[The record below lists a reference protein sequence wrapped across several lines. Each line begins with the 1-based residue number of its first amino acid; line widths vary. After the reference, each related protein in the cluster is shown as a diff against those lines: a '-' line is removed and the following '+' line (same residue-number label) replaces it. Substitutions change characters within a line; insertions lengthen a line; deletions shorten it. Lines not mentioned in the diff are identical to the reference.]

1 MLHFIMGGSWTQL
14 YKVTPGLAR
23 ILKGKIKFPATKKF
37 VEYKRSLPVPKIYK
51 FLNPLT
57 QKTLGRYCRVQDVLE
72 YTFANELIVSNCDF
86 MKPFRK
92 TLEQPTIFYVIHG
105 DGTHQTQNLELLNFG
120 MRCLNLGRLARNPAV
135 LQILFLEEHKEHI
148 QIFDAF
154 FILAMNEGIK
164 AASRNGVHVICLGS
178 SCQLCAVTLE
188 VTRFKSLAPDGLE
201 KWFHL
206 VKVVFFHVY
215 DIKARTISLPIKN
228 GVCFTC
234 LEMLRSGSYRDSQ
247 FEIEAVDSIDLAG
260 PAHAIVAEPVQFTST
275 ANKKELVMYACHL
288 QRKQKA
294 TAKQPQMLL
303 Q

>member
-72 YTFANELIVSNCDF
+72 YTFANELIVSKCDF

-92 TLEQPTIFYVIHG
+92 TLGQPTIFYVIHR

-120 MRCLNLGRLARNPAV
+120 MRCLNLGRLACNPAV

-178 SCQLCAVTLE
+178 S
-188 VTRFKSLAPDGLE
+188 
-201 KWFHL
+201 
-206 VKVVFFHVY
+206 
-215 DIKARTISLPIKN
+215 
-228 GVCFTC
+228 
-234 LEMLRSGSYRDSQ
+234 
-247 FEIEAVDSIDLAG
+247 
-260 PAHAIVAEPVQFTST
+260 
-275 ANKKELVMYACHL
+275 
-288 QRKQKA
+288 
-294 TAKQPQMLL
+294 
-303 Q
+303 

>member
-1 MLHFIMGGSWTQL
+1 
-14 YKVTPGLAR
+14 
-23 ILKGKIKFPATKKF
+23 
-37 VEYKRSLPVPKIYK
+37 
-51 FLNPLT
+51 
-57 QKTLGRYCRVQDVLE
+57 
-72 YTFANELIVSNCDF
+72 

-105 DGTHQTQNLELLNFG
+105 DGTYQTQNLELLNFG

-154 FILAMNEGIK
+154 FNLAMNEGIK

-178 SCQLCAVTLE
+178 SCQLCAGE

-260 PAHAIVAEPVQFTST
+260 PAHAIIAEPVQFTST
-275 ANKKELVMYACHL
+275 ANKKRTGNVRLPPPKKA
-288 QRKQKA
+288 KGKGKA
-294 TAKQPQMLL
+294 TTNVAAVITHDELFKTKDALF
-303 Q
+303 

>member
-1 MLHFIMGGSWTQL
+1 
-14 YKVTPGLAR
+14 
-23 ILKGKIKFPATKKF
+23 
-37 VEYKRSLPVPKIYK
+37 
-51 FLNPLT
+51 
-57 QKTLGRYCRVQDVLE
+57 
-72 YTFANELIVSNCDF
+72 
-86 MKPFRK
+86 
-92 TLEQPTIFYVIHG
+92 
-105 DGTHQTQNLELLNFG
+105 
-120 MRCLNLGRLARNPAV
+120 
-135 LQILFLEEHKEHI
+135 
-148 QIFDAF
+148 
-154 FILAMNEGIK
+154 MNEGIK

-178 SCQLCAVTLE
+178 SCQLCAVE

-275 ANKKELVMYACHL
+275 ANKKRTGNVRLPPPKKA
-288 QRKQKA
+288 KGKGKA
-294 TAKQPQMLL
+294 TTNVAAVITHDELFKTKDALFRKYISEYANSSPLSCGDDYHSVHLDDFKKSAQECQVRQRSRAAIFWVL